1 MDGGSQPV
9 VRAGPSKPT
18 TVGFAG
24 TSTISPRSHGSVLPT
39 CAAEP
44 GVPGYSFA
52 AALTGGSS
60 GLAESGG
67 SVAPGGR
74 SSGTVGEAGR
84 GDSITGLTGGSETGC
99 ASSSTAGDVWAAPA
113 ATASATADVTRRSI
127 SSWKIALCACTL

>member
-52 AALTGGSS
+52 AGLSGGSS
-60 GLAESGG
+60 GLGESGG
-67 SVAPGGR
+67 GGAPGGGR
-74 SSGTVGEAGR
+74 SGAGGGGGGGGLTTRVGGGGGR
-84 GDSITGLTGGSETGC
+84 GCGS
-99 ASSSTAGDVWAAPA
+99 
-113 ATASATADVTRRSI
+113 
-127 SSWKIALCACTL
+127 ALSP